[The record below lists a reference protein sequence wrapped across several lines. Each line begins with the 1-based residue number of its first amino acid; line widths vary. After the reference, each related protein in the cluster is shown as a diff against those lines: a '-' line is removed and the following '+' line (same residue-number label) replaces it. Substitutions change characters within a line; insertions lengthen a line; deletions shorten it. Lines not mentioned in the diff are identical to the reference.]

1 MNEEV
6 RARVKLTDELRLA
19 VPGGQLFLVYQP
31 QVKAYNGRIVG
42 VEALVRWQHP
52 TRGVLP
58 PADFIAIAE
67 SSGLIVTLG
76 EWVLREACRQGRSWI
91 DAGFVP
97 CTIAVNLSSAQF
109 KVPLELERTVFA
121 ILAETGLPPT
131 LLDLEITETVLINL
145 TPQHEE
151 VIRRLRSAGVRFSLD
166 DFGTG
171 YSSLN
176 YLRRFSVDRIKIARE
191 FVAELGTSR
200 EAAAIVKL
208 VLGLSQDC
216 GSEVIAEGV
225 ETPEQLRLLL
235 DWGCPEV
242 QGFYFAAPMRAA
254 AIAPM
259 LKAGTISPLTPGVAT
274 VAA

>member
-1 MNEEV
+1 
-6 RARVKLTDELRLA
+6 
-19 VPGGQLFLVYQP
+19 LFLVYQP

-52 TRGVLP
+52 TRGILS
-58 PADFIAIAE
+58 PADFLAVAD
-67 SSGLIVTLG
+67 SSGLIVALG
-76 EWVLREACRQGRSWI
+76 EWVLREACRQGRGWV
-91 DAGFVP
+91 DAGLEP
-97 CTIAVNLSSAQF
+97 GTIAVNLSSAQF
-109 KVPLELERTVFA
+109 KAPLELERTVFA
-121 ILAETGLPPT
+121 ILAETGLPPSM
-131 LLDLEITETVLINL
+131 LDLEITETVLINL

-151 VIRRLRSAGVRFSLD
+151 VIRRLRSAGVKFSLD

-191 FVAELGTSR
+191 FVAELSTSR

-208 VLGLSQDC
+208 VLGLSHDC

-235 DWGCPEV
+235 EWGCPEV
-242 QGFYFAAPMRAA
+242 QGFYFAAPMRAETIGPLLRAGMISPSTAVA
-254 AIAPM
+254 AIA
-259 LKAGTISPLTPGVAT
+259 
-274 VAA
+274 AA